1 MAHSTRLLPLDSKAL
16 LDERI
21 NSVVAKRGILRVVS
35 RPGMGKTSTARN
47 LAATDANACLFEAS
61 RARQSYGGMLN
72 ALMKA
77 EQLWVASRSN
87 ADKAEVL
94 ESHFS
99 RFASRYI
106 ICDEAQNLDGEALRY
121 LMTFNDSFST
131 PIILLGNKELIRKT
145 RGHDAAFDQ
154 IDDRITD
161 RMELAGPSAKDIQ
174 SFCIEFNVSRDAY
187 SRMIAWGVKTSLR
200 EIADLLANAKSFIE
214 RGPIEI
220 DQIADAIRDRHGPA
234 AAQSFILSP
243 RAAA

>member
-87 ADKAEVL
+87 ADKA
-94 ESHFS
+94 
-99 RFASRYI
+99 
-106 ICDEAQNLDGEALRY
+106 
-121 LMTFNDSFST
+121 
-131 PIILLGNKELIRKT
+131 
-145 RGHDAAFDQ
+145 
-154 IDDRITD
+154 
-161 RMELAGPSAKDIQ
+161 
-174 SFCIEFNVSRDAY
+174 
-187 SRMIAWGVKTSLR
+187 
-200 EIADLLANAKSFIE
+200 
-214 RGPIEI
+214 
-220 DQIADAIRDRHGPA
+220 
-234 AAQSFILSP
+234 
-243 RAAA
+243 